1 MKEYARIEKT
11 ALFVSRQG
19 PQMEILI
26 KAKQADNPQFSFLTV
41 HDPLYKFYRHLLAA
55 FKNGRYQPQCETKP
69 GLTTF
74 TNSFL
79 FVLLNYDF
87 RSKSAGQ
94 L

>member
-55 FKNGRYQPQCETKP
+55 FKNGRYQPQCEKKP

-74 TNSFL
+74 TNTFL